1 MDGLEAATSEAGSGA
16 KFPDMHIQRKNYS
29 TQILTRWLGSIDIK
43 LSQDL
48 GYVMYSAFG
57 SFYIPSCIMVF
68 VYIKIYYAARERA
81 RRNIKIKKK
90 SRRKS
95 NRPKPAKIN
104 LPPPAPSQA
113 GSSVSSMANTPIVG
127 NGTAR
132 ASLPTISGSHL
143 NTLDPSVSRSTD
155 NNNVMVRDAS
165 KSLATSPSSP
175 MVLQSALK
183 RSTTKSEKRARFSFG
198 SMEKQ
203 PPAEPGSE
211 PSEGRIAQEEQ
222 MLLQEERPG
231 DEVSYHENGGKKY
244 PPHPKGKKM
253 VHILSAVSVSINDA
267 PLSMCDTPN
276 SCDTPTSVASPGPGH
291 AYGACIGNGMRSR
304 RSIGVSTR
312 PDDNSDNDNSEMG
325 DRSSNSDSGKVRCLK
340 LRSRFR
346 APVNSRRPSKETREM
361 IDTGRLRKIHK
372 ASLSSTS
379 SGAGVRTSKLS
390 LDKPLKKPLI
400 PIVRSPS
407 GVPRALPPLTGNGTS
422 VTISG
427 VGGTTI
433 AMNTVPLTPKQI
445 EAEAEKEK
453 KRLAR
458 KKERRATLI
467 LGLIM
472 GSFIACWLPFFFL
485 YSISPVCPICEEVP
499 DSPCCVQGWGFS
511 FAFWLG
517 YSNSALNPVI
527 YTIFNKDFRRAFKR
541 ILFK

>member
-1 MDGLEAATSEAGSGA
+1 MDQGL
-16 KFPDMHIQRKNYS
+16 M
-29 TQILTRWLGSIDIK
+29 K

-95 NRPKPAKIN
+95 NRPKPANIR
-104 LPPPAPSQA
+104 LPPPSTPLP
-113 GSSVSSMANTPIVG
+113 GSSGSSMANTPVVG
-127 NGTAR
+127 NGSAR
-132 ASLPTISGSHL
+132 VSLPTISGGHL
-143 NTLDPSVSRSTD
+143 ENERSEACTPRSTTD
-155 NNNVMVRDAS
+155 NNNVPARNQS
-165 KSLATSPSSP
+165 KSLATSSSSP

-183 RSTTKSEKRARFSFG
+183 RNGSKPEKRTRFSFG
-198 SMEKQ
+198 STENHR
-203 PPAEPGSE
+203 PSDSGSE
-211 PSEGRIAQEEQ
+211 QSVNKLNEEEHQ
-222 MLLQEERPG
+222 LLQDSQRPG

-253 VHILSAVSVSINDA
+253 VHILSAVSVSLNDA
-267 PLSMCDTPN
+267 PLSLCDTPTP
-276 SCDTPTSVASPGPGH
+276 CDTPTSTGIPSPGPGH

-312 PDDNSDNDNSEMG
+312 PDDNSDNENSEAG

-346 APVNSRRPSKETREM
+346 APQHGRRPSKETREM
-361 IDTGRLRKIHK
+361 IDTGKLRKIHK
-372 ASLSSTS
+372 AASVSSS
-379 SGAGVRTSKLS
+379 SSFGGGGNKGHNTAKLS
-390 LDKPLKKPLI
+390 LDKPPKKSILSKSPTPSSKAS
-400 PIVRSPS
+400 PIS
-407 GVPRALPPLTGNGTS
+407 GNGMS
-422 VTISG
+422 VSISG
-427 VGGTTI
+427 PGGTTV
-433 AMNTVPLTPKQI
+433 AMMPTPLPPRPT
-445 EAEAEKEK
+445 ESEAEKEK
-453 KRLAR
+453 KRVAR

-485 YSISPVCPICEEVP
+485 YSISPVCPICEEAP

>member
-1 MDGLEAATSEAGSGA
+1 
-16 KFPDMHIQRKNYS
+16 
-29 TQILTRWLGSIDIK
+29 
-43 LSQDL
+43 
-48 GYVMYSAFG
+48 MYSAFG

-95 NRPKPAKIN
+95 NRPKPANIR
-104 LPPPAPSQA
+104 LPPPSTPLP
-113 GSSVSSMANTPIVG
+113 GSSGSSMANTPVVG
-127 NGTAR
+127 NGSAR
-132 ASLPTISGSHL
+132 VSLPTISGGHL
-143 NTLDPSVSRSTD
+143 ETVRSDSCTPRLTTD
-155 NNNVMVRDAS
+155 NNNIPARNEGKALAS
-165 KSLATSPSSP
+165 SSSSP

-183 RSTTKSEKRARFSFG
+183 RNGSKPEKRTRFSFG
-198 SMEKQ
+198 SPENHHR
-203 PPAEPGSE
+203 PSDSGSE
-211 PSEGRIAQEEQ
+211 QSVNKLNEEEHQ
-222 MLLQEERPG
+222 LLQDSQRPG

-253 VHILSAVSVSINDA
+253 VHILSAVSVSLNDA
-267 PLSMCDTPN
+267 PLSLCDTPTP
-276 SCDTPTSVASPGPGH
+276 CDTPTSTGIPSPGPGH

-312 PDDNSDNDNSEMG
+312 PDDNSDNENSEAG

-346 APVNSRRPSKETREM
+346 APQHGRRPSKETREM
-361 IDTGRLRKIHK
+361 IDTGKLRKIHK
-372 ASLSSTS
+372 AASVSSS
-379 SGAGVRTSKLS
+379 SSFGGGGNKSQTTKVS
-390 LDKPLKKPLI
+390 LDKPPKKSILSK
-400 PIVRSPS
+400 SPTPS
-407 GVPRALPPLTGNGTS
+407 SKASPVSGNGMS
-422 VTISG
+422 VSISG
-427 VGGTTI
+427 PGGTTV
-433 AMNTVPLTPKQI
+433 MMPTPLPPKPT
-445 EAEAEKEK
+445 ECEAEKEK
-453 KRLAR
+453 KRVAR

-485 YSISPVCPICEEVP
+485 YSISPVCPICEEAP